1 MIFGRLPTIEA
12 PLAVVGGNCS
22 IQGFDHQGNELFW
35 TEREALLKKAEA
47 PSRKRQKL
55 GGRPRVAEGG
65 YKE

>member
-35 TEREALLKKAEA
+35 TVTGDNVTSLAFCDADGNGENQLLV
-47 PSRKRQKL
+47 
-55 GGRPRVAEGG
+55 G
-65 YKE
+65 